1 MRKFDFGSF
10 MIGLLFGFVI
20 SLIWFLD
27 VISRLEQIK

>member
-1 MRKFDFGSF
+1 MKFDISSF

-27 VISRLEQIK
+27 VMSRLDSLK

>member
-10 MIGLLFGFVI
+10 MVGLLFGLVL

-27 VISRLEQIK
+27 VMSKADCFK